1 MDGFLKKRQFFKR
14 GFQENYLF
22 CEKKESNIQKN
33 TKQCKKVTVKNIIVG
48 NNFGKTSGERE
59 LDRGGGGECQN
70 TTYSYIHT
78 MWADDGAAVYNRV
91 NLRLVHG
98 REGFSWGN
106 FINQNCSGGE

>member
-59 LDRGGGGECQN
+59 LDRRGGEVGNVKIRPTRTYTPCGP
-70 TTYSYIHT
+70 TTGLLCIIGLICGLF
-78 MWADDGAAVYNRV
+78 MEEKGC
-91 NLRLVHG
+91 HG
-98 REGFSWGN
+98 GT
-106 FINQNCSGGE
+106 